1 MDQCLPRGWRP
12 ILREIRPP
20 TEWVKAS
27 HPQVQGRPTGHRHHR
42 RRHIEPMGR
51 VKRVGMMTTWE
62 CQRRCYWLTAAVY
75 VVLVVLTFYLVVP
88 SQIESGSQIDH
99 LPFFLTQTKHT
110 LILGLY
116 HLFLLTW
123 FFIFNNE
130 PYSSVLLAL
139 AISYNFLEIWVH
151 FKLFSVILSRFSEKF
166 AWFNFILIITF
177 VNTWSNFEQILQKQC
192 ESCQKLIATLIHA
205 ILAFSCNICLI
216 LIMLIGKRWLRTASL
231 LHMSK

>member
-1 MDQCLPRGWRP
+1 MDRCLPRGWRP

-99 LPFFLTQTKHT
+99 LPFFLTQKYLDSWALSFISMMT
-110 LILGLY
+110 ILNIK
-116 HLFLLTW
+116 TQ
-123 FFIFNNE
+123 NR
-130 PYSSVLLAL
+130 V
-139 AISYNFLEIWVH
+139 
-151 FKLFSVILSRFSEKF
+151 FSF
-166 AWFNFILIITF
+166 
-177 VNTWSNFEQILQKQC
+177 
-192 ESCQKLIATLIHA
+192 
-205 ILAFSCNICLI
+205 
-216 LIMLIGKRWLRTASL
+216 LIMEYF
-231 LHMSK
+231 H

>member
-99 LPFFLTQTKHT
+99 LPFFLTQKYLDSWALSFISMMT
-110 LILGLY
+110 ILNIK
-116 HLFLLTW
+116 TQ
-123 FFIFNNE
+123 NR
-130 PYSSVLLAL
+130 V
-139 AISYNFLEIWVH
+139 
-151 FKLFSVILSRFSEKF
+151 FSF
-166 AWFNFILIITF
+166 
-177 VNTWSNFEQILQKQC
+177 
-192 ESCQKLIATLIHA
+192 
-205 ILAFSCNICLI
+205 
-216 LIMLIGKRWLRTASL
+216 LIMEYF
-231 LHMSK
+231 H

>member
-99 LPFFLTQTKHT
+99 LPFFLTQKY
-110 LILGLY
+110 LY
-116 HLFLLTW
+116 HLFLWWQYLT
-123 FFIFNNE
+123 
-130 PYSSVLLAL
+130 LRHKTLCC
-139 AISYNFLEIWVH
+139 NFRKFLQNRPKIITL
-151 FKLFSVILSRFSEKF
+151 KLF
-166 AWFNFILIITF
+166 
-177 VNTWSNFEQILQKQC
+177 
-192 ESCQKLIATLIHA
+192 
-205 ILAFSCNICLI
+205 
-216 LIMLIGKRWLRTASL
+216 
-231 LHMSK
+231 